1 MGPVI
6 KLGWARNNNT
16 VDTLECGECDGTTL
30 ICWRGFSHE
39 QSARQTG
46 NFLWDGGARRADG
59 QREKKSPTEV
69 RVATKR
75 AELVVVVVV
84 GSVARKCGDRNR
96 QNNEHFACAH
106 RHNAVSVQGSI
117 THTIVRAL
125 LHNMQ
130 GCASSQG
137 RIWTARCRRH
147 AHAAGAGAYRSRFAV
162 EIDFQGSAIRT
173 AARGEAQERARFEA
187 RGSAPGRSM
196 TPSAVRTTPPRGG
209 TQMMS
214 LDGLAAAPQ
223 GRERIESSS
232 SHGGRSAANP
242 IHNGSIAPGSW
253 APAREQRLWFNV
265 NTPTAE

>member
-1 MGPVI
+1 MMPCGMSCFSHACRPNYRKMGPVI

-106 RHNAVSVQGSI
+106 RHNAVSMQGSI

-173 AARGEAQERARFEA
+173 AARGEA
-187 RGSAPGRSM
+187 
-196 TPSAVRTTPPRGG
+196 
-209 TQMMS
+209 
-214 LDGLAAAPQ
+214 
-223 GRERIESSS
+223 
-232 SHGGRSAANP
+232 
-242 IHNGSIAPGSW
+242 
-253 APAREQRLWFNV
+253 
-265 NTPTAE
+265 

>member
-1 MGPVI
+1 MYVISKFATHLPTPPERCGTNRPNYRKMGPVI

-96 QNNEHFACAH
+96 QNHEHFACAH

-117 THTIVRAL
+117 SRTRSFAHCSTTCKAARARKGAFGRHGAVGMRMRRARVRTVAVL
-125 LHNMQ
+125 PSRSTFRDLPY
-130 GCASSQG
+130 G
-137 RIWTARCRRH
+137 RRH
-147 AHAAGAGAYRSRFAV
+147 AVRHRRGRGSRLGAAHL
-162 EIDFQGSAIRT
+162 
-173 AARGEAQERARFEA
+173 AAR
-187 RGSAPGRSM
+187 
-196 TPSAVRTTPPRGG
+196 
-209 TQMMS
+209 
-214 LDGLAAAPQ
+214 
-223 GRERIESSS
+223 
-232 SHGGRSAANP
+232 
-242 IHNGSIAPGSW
+242 
-253 APAREQRLWFNV
+253 
-265 NTPTAE
+265 

>member
-1 MGPVI
+1 MFQWGALPRGLWACSEADLGDMPQRGCWREAQSEMQEMRKIPVGRPNYRKMGPVI

-96 QNNEHFACAH
+96 QNHEHFACAH

-162 EIDFQGSAIRT
+162 EIDFQGSAIYGRRHAVRHRRGRGSRLGAAHL
-173 AARGEAQERARFEA
+173 AAR
-187 RGSAPGRSM
+187 
-196 TPSAVRTTPPRGG
+196 
-209 TQMMS
+209 
-214 LDGLAAAPQ
+214 
-223 GRERIESSS
+223 
-232 SHGGRSAANP
+232 
-242 IHNGSIAPGSW
+242 
-253 APAREQRLWFNV
+253 
-265 NTPTAE
+265 